1 MTLLLT
7 EDDVTAVVTYEALH
21 AELERELGDWHRA
34 GVQHHPRVRVSSGG
48 AGLNVLAGADAGAG
62 YVGVKAY
69 GARGGGR
76 DHVVLLYGDAT
87 GDLEAVVAAKELGA
101 LRTGVAS
108 AVATR
113 HLHGDTT
120 VLALVG
126 SGQQAVTQA
135 LALASDNPGLDEIRV
150 TSRSPE
156 NRERCA
162 AELADR
168 LRDHGCSVTAVY
180 DTAPACD
187 GADVVCTATT
197 SSVPVLDADHVA
209 VGAHVNAAGSNALTR
224 VEVAPAVVD
233 RSAVVV
239 DSRDQARLEAG
250 DLLAHTESGRLDWR
264 QLPELGE
271 VVAGT
276 RTPLPVSPTAD
287 LTLFESLGIGTFD
300 VTAAAL
306 ALAVARERGLGTR
319 IDLS

>member
-1 MTLLLT
+1 MTWLLT

-21 AELERELGDWHRA
+21 AAMDRELGDWHRA

-87 GDLEAVVAAKELGA
+87 GDLEAVVAARELGA

-108 AVATR
+108 SVATR
-113 HLHGDTT
+113 HMHGDTT
-120 VLALVG
+120 VLGLVG

-135 LALASDNPGLDEIRV
+135 LALASDNPGLTEIRV

-162 AELADR
+162 AALAER
-168 LRDHGCSVTAVY
+168 LRERDCPVRAVDDVTA
-180 DTAPACD
+180 ACD

-197 SSVPVLDADHVA
+197 SAVPVLDAAHVA
-209 VGAHVNAAGSNALTR
+209 AGTHVNAAGSNGLTR
-224 VEVAPAVVD
+224 AEVTPALVD

-239 DSRDQARLEAG
+239 DSRDQARTEAG
-250 DLLAHTESGRLDWR
+250 DLLAHAESGRLDWR

-271 VVAGT
+271 VVAGS
-276 RTPLPVSPTAD
+276 RAPLPISAGAD

-306 ALAVARERGLGTR
+306 ALTVARERGLGTR

>member
-7 EDDVTAVVTYEALH
+7 EDDVTAVVTYEGLH
-21 AELERELGDWHRA
+21 AAMERALGDWHRA

-48 AGLNVLAGADAGAG
+48 AGLNVLAGADAVAG

-76 DHVVLLYGDAT
+76 DHIVLLYGDTT
-87 GDLEAVVAAKELGA
+87 GDLEAVVAARELGA

-120 VLALVG
+120 VLGLVG

-135 LALASDNPGLDEIRV
+135 LALASDNPGLAEIRV
-150 TSRSPE
+150 ASRTPE

-168 LRDHGCSVTAVY
+168 LRGHGCAVSAVY

-197 SSVPVLDADHVA
+197 SAVPVLDSGHVA
-209 VGAHVNAAGSNALTR
+209 PGTHVNAAGSNSLTR
-224 VEVAPAVVD
+224 VEIDPALVR

-250 DLLAHTESGRLDWR
+250 DLLAHVESGRLDWR

-276 RTPLPVSPTAD
+276 RGPLPVSAETD
-287 LTLFESLGIGTFD
+287 LTLFESLGIGIFD
-300 VTAAAL
+300 VTAAAF
-306 ALAVARERGLGTR
+306 ALAEARERGLGTR